1 MFKGASAADSRSIG
15 WVGSVAG
22 RMYRLWRRR
31 IWAVVRNLK
40 DVEGIEMAFPA
51 IGVFRIRNSCYKASR
66 AMNSGVKVFLG
77 ELEASRDLR
86 PLLV

>member
-1 MFKGASAADSRSIG
+1 M
-15 WVGSVAG
+15 
-22 RMYRLWRRR
+22 
-31 IWAVVRNLK
+31 VRNLK